1 MPAIIPT
8 TGLAP
13 YTIGASTYET
23 YYKVFGDLSSDK
35 RPLVVAHGG
44 PSLSHDYLLPIS
56 DIAATHD
63 VPIVFYDQVGTGL
76 STHIPEKKGDTT
88 FWTIDLF
95 IDELFNLLTY
105 LKIEEYD
112 YLGHS
117 WGGMLGLE
125 VVLRRHPKGMKNFV
139 LANSLADG
147 ASWDKSFAQLLQAP
161 DVPEGVRQTIMDENA
176 DRARRYAALKVFY
189 KVYGCMVDPLPEDF
203 LRSMDYTNGEN
214 ADRTTVDALNAGDL
228 SNWDVRDKLGEI
240 DVPTLVINGAR
251 DFAQDWVVAPFV
263 DNIPDVKW
271 VKFEN
276 SSHTPFWE
284 ERDEFNQVV
293 ADYLGY

>member
-56 DIAATHD
+56 DIAAIHD

-76 STHIPEKKGDTT
+76 STHIPKKKGDTT

-105 LKIEEYD
+105 LHIEEYD

-125 VVLRRHPKGMKNFV
+125 VVLRRHPRGMKNFV

-147 ASWDKSFAQLLQAP
+147 ASWDKSFTQLLQAP
-161 DVPEGVRQTIMDENA
+161 DVPEDVRQTIMDEDA
-176 DRARRYAALKVFY
+176 DRAERYAALKVFY

-263 DNIPDVKW
+263 ENIPDVKW

-284 ERDEFNQVV
+284 ERDEFNRVV
-293 ADYLGY
+293 AEYLGY

>member
-1 MPAIIPT
+1 FAMPAIIPT

-56 DIAATHD
+56 DIAATHE

-105 LKIEEYD
+105 LEIEEYD

-125 VVLRRHPKGMKNFV
+125 VVLRRHPKGLKKFV

-147 ASWDKSFAQLLQAP
+147 ASWGESFAQLLQAP
-161 DVPEGVRQTIMDENA
+161 DVPEDARKTIMDENA
-176 DRARRYAALKVFY
+176 DRAERYAALKVFY

-214 ADRTTVDALNAGDL
+214 ADRTTVDAL
-228 SNWDVRDKLGEI
+228 
-240 DVPTLVINGAR
+240 
-251 DFAQDWVVAPFV
+251 
-263 DNIPDVKW
+263 
-271 VKFEN
+271 
-276 SSHTPFWE
+276 
-284 ERDEFNQVV
+284 
-293 ADYLGY
+293 